1 MIAASGS
8 GTASTF
14 SFNSTL
20 PVRDYPVVLYGMT
33 ILVKSAFVLDKSKED
48 KPHEETMREMDA
60 IRSEI
65 AEVKRLLVAQTP
77 TAQDLQIPIDDQ
89 TNGKGKNGEYT

>member
-1 MIAASGS
+1 
-8 GTASTF
+8 
-14 SFNSTL
+14 
-20 PVRDYPVVLYGMT
+20 
-33 ILVKSAFVLDKSKED
+33 
-48 KPHEETMREMDA
+48 MREMDA